1 MTATESRGR
10 GMTTKKQEK
19 TFWAIVVFQLCN
31 LSKHIQELLRA
42 CSVVTDFFV
51 TPWTV
56 AYQAPLFMG
65 LSRQEHWSGLPF
77 PPPGKSMEAASLM
90 KQSSGAETVKY
101 AFFPPFL

>member
-1 MTATESRGR
+1 
-10 GMTTKKQEK
+10 MTTKKQEK

-77 PPPGKSMEAASLM
+77 PSPWDLPDPGIKPRSPARQADALTSEPP
-90 KQSSGAETVKY
+90 
-101 AFFPPFL
+101 

>member
-1 MTATESRGR
+1 
-10 GMTTKKQEK
+10 MTTKKQEK

-65 LSRQEHWSGLPF
+65 LSRQEYWSGLPF
-77 PPPGKSMEAASLM
+77 PSAGDLPDPGIQPLPPTLQGDSLPLSY
-90 KQSSGAETVKY
+90 QGSPVLYIS
-101 AFFPPFL
+101 

>member
-1 MTATESRGR
+1 MTATESKGR

-51 TPWTV
+51 TPWTE

-65 LSRQEHWSGLPF
+65 FSRQEDWNGLPLPSPKYCLGISDF
-77 PPPGKSMEAASLM
+77 LEAVSCLALLLL
-90 KQSSGAETVKY
+90 Y
-101 AFFPPFL
+101 